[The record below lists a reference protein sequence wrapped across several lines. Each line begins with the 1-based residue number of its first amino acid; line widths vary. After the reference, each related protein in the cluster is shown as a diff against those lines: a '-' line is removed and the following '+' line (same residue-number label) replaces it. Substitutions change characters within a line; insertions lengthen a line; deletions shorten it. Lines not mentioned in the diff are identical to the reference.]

1 MIEQDE
7 LEDIIQ
13 ATIIEFVDF
22 WHLYELYNKEENAI
36 IVEKVQKALGYE

>member
-13 ATIIEFVDF
+13 ATILEFVDF

-36 IVEKVQKALGYE
+36 IVEKAKKALGYK